1 MESFNK
7 RPIVSNANQT
17 NHRPGAVTAEDQSTP
32 PLPPVHR
39 PRPPARPRSAALA
52 AAHVRPPRA
61 AAPVGRAAAALR
73 APLLPLPLHAAPHP
87 VESPRPPLLI
97 HSPSSPYAAALLRLL
112 VLHALFLLAPAV
124 RALPSLPHA
133 LALAPLLALLSAA
146 ALLLLH
152 FAAASRKTHQAH
164 HPFPGIPAL
173 LRPSLLLAL
182 SLLLQLVALRVL
194 ASPGILVLADSA
206 GALLARALR
215 RPSRRRVLSVAIAAS
230 SIVCISSS
238 PSVILA
244 IPFASGFL
252 SSAEHSATARHA
264 VRSRRARAAAF
275 ALAAAFLSV
284 LALLGL
290 SLFGG
295 SDAVDGPDE
304 AAAIGPLWWL
314 LLNAAFFGMALGR
327 RQDHNGGGS
336 GRPSVDFAMTFLC
349 TLVLELVYYP
359 KLFLPGFLISG
370 FLLWIA
376 SRELTPA
383 GYVELGSEDVSESVY
398 EAVMGPVRHILSER
412 KSRKIAAFLLIN
424 TAYMFV
430 EFGSGFMS
438 DSLGLI
444 SDACHMLFDCAA
456 LAIGLY
462 ASYIARLPANGM
474 YNYGRGRFEVL
485 SGYVNAVFLVLVG
498 ALIVLESIERILEPR
513 EISTSSLLAVSIGGL
528 VVNIIGLVFFHE
540 EHHHAHGGTCS
551 HSHSHPHSHSH
562 SHSHHHGHEHHRHH
576 SHEDHQHHGCDH
588 HGVNHVKECCDHHG
602 DESHH
607 HEHNGNSNSEG
618 IHNNLMDTAFKEKHS
633 HNHGHEHHHH
643 DHSEHCQQSGGH
655 DHQNCNSIS
664 MKQHLLEIPPG
675 NIHSHGTEGHSS
687 KAGLS
692 STESGNHK
700 KSGHRHHID
709 HNMEGI
715 FLHVL
720 ADTMGSVGVVIS
732 TLLIKYKGWLIADPI
747 CSVFIS
753 VMIVSSVLPLLRN
766 SAEILLQRVPRS
778 HEKDLAAALDDV
790 TKIEGVLGVDNVHV
804 WNLTNTDI
812 IGTFHLHVST
822 EADKSSIRNKASR
835 IFHEAG
841 VQDLTIEVEC
851 VKR

>member
-1 MESFNK
+1 MSGRHAPHLRLAVPPRLSAHPSF
-7 RPIVSNANQT
+7 RFP
-17 NHRPGAVTAEDQSTP
+17 STP
-32 PLPPVHR
+32 LPTPSKTR
-39 PRPPARPRSAALA
+39 GLPSSASA
-52 AAHVRPPRA
+52 
-61 AAPVGRAAAALR
+61 G
-73 APLLPLPLHAAPHP
+73 
-87 VESPRPPLLI
+87 
-97 HSPSSPYAAALLRLL
+97 SPSSPYAAALLRLL

-124 RALPSLPHA
+124 RALPSPAHV
-133 LALAPLLALLSAA
+133 LALPPLLALLAAA

-152 FAAASRKTHQAH
+152 FAAVSRKAHQPH
-164 HPFPGIPAL
+164 HPFPGLPAL
-173 LRPSLLLAL
+173 LRPALLLAL
-182 SLLLQLVALRVL
+182 SLLLRLLSLRVIP
-194 ASPGILVLADSA
+194 SPGILVLAESA
-206 GALLARALR
+206 GALLARALH
-215 RPSRRRVLSVAIAAS
+215 RPSRRRVLSVAVAALS
-230 SIVCISSS
+230 LVCISPS

-264 VRSRRARAAAF
+264 TRSRRGRAAAF
-275 ALAAAFLSV
+275 ALAAAVLSV
-284 LALLGL
+284 PALVGL
-290 SLFGG
+290 TFFGG
-295 SDAVDGPDE
+295 SEASDGLDGAVS
-304 AAAIGPLWWL
+304 IGPLWWV

-327 RQDHNGGGS
+327 RQEQDGGS

-349 TLVLELVYYP
+349 ALILELVYYP
-359 KLFLPGFLISG
+359 KLSLPAFLICG

-376 SRELTPA
+376 SRELAPA

-456 LAIGLY
+456 LVIGLY

-474 YNYGRGRFEVL
+474 YNFGRGRFEIL

-498 ALIVLESIERILEPR
+498 ALIVLESFERILEPR
-513 EISTSSLLAVSIGGL
+513 EISTGSLLAVSIGGL
-528 VVNIIGLVFFHE
+528 VVNMIGLVFFHE

-562 SHSHHHGHEHHRHH
+562 SHSHQHGHEHHQHH
-576 SHEDHQHHGCDH
+576 GHEDHRHHDHDH
-588 HGVNHVKECCDHHG
+588 HSVNHVKACCDHNG

-607 HEHNGNSNSEG
+607 HGHHGNSNREG
-618 IHNNLMDTAFKEKHS
+618 IHNNLMDNACKEKYSHS
-633 HNHGHEHHHH
+633 HGHEHHHH
-643 DHSEHCQQSGGH
+643 DNSEHCHQSGDH
-655 DHQNCNSIS
+655 AHQNCSSITTG
-664 MKQHLLEIPPG
+664 QQLLEIPLS
-675 NIHSHGTEGHSS
+675 NTHSHGTEGHSS
-687 KAGLS
+687 KAVLCS
-692 STESGNHK
+692 SESGNHK

-753 VMIVSSVLPLLRN
+753 VMIISSVLPLLRN

-778 HEKDLAAALDDV
+778 HEKDLTVALDDV
-790 TKIEGVLGVDNVHV
+790 MKIEDVLGVDNVHV

-812 IGTFHLHVST
+812 VGTFHLHVSA
-822 EADKSSIRNKASR
+822 EADKSSIRDRASQ

-841 VQDLTIEVEC
+841 VQDLTIQIEC
-851 VKR
+851 VER

>member
-1 MESFNK
+1 MSGRHAPHLRLSVPPRLSAQPSF
-7 RPIVSNANQT
+7 RFP
-17 NHRPGAVTAEDQSTP
+17 STP
-32 PLPPVHR
+32 LPTPSK
-39 PRPPARPRSAALA
+39 ARGLPSAASA
-52 AAHVRPPRA
+52 
-61 AAPVGRAAAALR
+61 
-73 APLLPLPLHAAPHP
+73 
-87 VESPRPPLLI
+87 
-97 HSPSSPYAAALLRLL
+97 SPSSPCAATLLRLL
-112 VLHALFLLAPAV
+112 VLHALFLLAPAA
-124 RALPSLPHA
+124 RALPSLGHVLTLP
-133 LALAPLLALLSAA
+133 PLLALLAAA

-152 FAAASRKTHQAH
+152 FAAVSRKAHQAH
-164 HPFPGIPAL
+164 HPFPGLPAL
-173 LRPSLLLAL
+173 LRPALLLAL
-182 SLLLQLVALRVL
+182 SLLLRLVALRVL
-194 ASPGILVLADSA
+194 PSPGLLVLAESA

-215 RPSRRRVLSVAIAAS
+215 RPSRRRVLSVAVAALS
-230 SIVCISSS
+230 LFCIPRSSS
-238 PSVILA
+238 VTLA
-244 IPFASGFL
+244 IPFVSGFL
-252 SSAEHSATARHA
+252 SSSEHSATARHA
-264 VRSRRARAAAF
+264 TRSRRAQAAAF
-275 ALAAAFLSV
+275 ALAAAVLSV
-284 LALLGL
+284 PALVGL
-290 SLFGG
+290 SFFGS
-295 SDAVDGPDE
+295 SDTSGRLDGEVP
-304 AAAIGPLWWL
+304 IVPLWWV
-314 LLNAAFFGMALGR
+314 LLNASFFGMALGR
-327 RQDHNGGGS
+327 RQEHDGGS

-359 KLFLPGFLISG
+359 KLSLPGFLICG

-376 SRELTPA
+376 SRELAPA

-474 YNYGRGRFEVL
+474 YNFGRGRFEVL

-498 ALIVLESIERILEPR
+498 ALIVLESFERILEPR
-513 EISTSSLLAVSIGGL
+513 EISTSSLLAVSVGGL

-551 HSHSHPHSHSH
+551 HSHSH
-562 SHSHHHGHEHHRHH
+562 SHSHHHGHEDHQNHG
-576 SHEDHQHHGCDH
+576 HENHQHHGHDHHTVNHAKACSDH
-588 HGVNHVKECCDHHG
+588 HGGERHNHDHC
-602 DESHH
+602 
-607 HEHNGNSNSEG
+607 GNSNCEG
-618 IHNNLMDTAFKEKHS
+618 IHNNIMDNTCKDKHS
-633 HNHGHEHHHH
+633 HSHGHEHHHH
-643 DHSEHCQQSGGH
+643 DHSEHCHHSGDH
-655 DHQNCNSIS
+655 AHQNCSSIS
-664 MKQHLLEIPPG
+664 IGQQILEVPLS
-675 NIHSHGTEGHSS
+675 NMHSHGTEGHSS
-687 KAGLS
+687 KVLLS
-692 STESGNHK
+692 SSEPGNPK

-732 TLLIKYKGWLIADPI
+732 TLLIKYKGWLIADPL

-753 VMIVSSVLPLLRN
+753 VMIISSVLPLLRN

-778 HEKDLAAALDDV
+778 HEKDLTAALDDV
-790 TKIEGVLGVDNVHV
+790 MKIEGVLGVDNVHV

-812 IGTFHLHVST
+812 IGTFHLHVSA
-822 EADKSSIRNKASR
+822 EADKSSIRNRASR

-841 VQDLTIEVEC
+841 VQDLTIQIEC

>member
-1 MESFNK
+1 MSGRPAPHLRLAVPPRLSAHASF
-7 RPIVSNANQT
+7 PF
-17 NHRPGAVTAEDQSTP
+17 PSTP
-32 PLPPVHR
+32 LPTPSK
-39 PRPPARPRSAALA
+39 ARGLPYSSAAA
-52 AAHVRPPRA
+52 
-61 AAPVGRAAAALR
+61 
-73 APLLPLPLHAAPHP
+73 
-87 VESPRPPLLI
+87 SP
-97 HSPSSPYAAALLRLL
+97 SSSPYAAALLRLL
-112 VLHALFLLAPAV
+112 VLHALFLLAPSV
-124 RALPSLPHA
+124 RALPSLSRA
-133 LALAPLLALLSAA
+133 LALPPLLALLAAA
-146 ALLLLH
+146 ALVLLH
-152 FAAASRKTHQAH
+152 FAAVSRKTHQPH
-164 HPFPGIPAL
+164 HPFPGLPAL
-173 LRPSLLLAL
+173 LRPASILAL

-194 ASPGILVLADSA
+194 PSPGILVLAESA

-215 RPSRRRVLSVAIAAS
+215 RPSRRRVLSVAVATLSLVFI
-230 SIVCISSS
+230 S
-238 PSVILA
+238 PSPSLILA

-252 SSAEHSATARHA
+252 SSAEHSATTRH
-264 VRSRRARAAAF
+264 VTRTRRARAAAF

-284 LALLGL
+284 PALVGL
-290 SLFGG
+290 SFFGG
-295 SDAVDGPDE
+295 SSDTSDSLDGAVP
-304 AAAIGPLWWL
+304 IGPLWL
-314 LLNAAFFGMALGR
+314 VLPNAAFFGMALGR
-327 RQDHNGGGS
+327 RQDHDGGS
-336 GRPSVDFAMTFLC
+336 SRPSVDFAMTFLC

-359 KLFLPGFLISG
+359 KLSLPGFLICG

-376 SRELTPA
+376 SRELAPA
-383 GYVELGSEDVSESVY
+383 AYAELGSEDVSESVY

-430 EFGSGFMS
+430 EFSSGFMS

-474 YNYGRGRFEVL
+474 YNFGRGRFEVL

-498 ALIVLESIERILEPR
+498 ALIVLESFERILEPR

-528 VVNIIGLVFFHE
+528 VVNVIGLVFFHE

-551 HSHSHPHSHSH
+551 HNHSHSH
-562 SHSHHHGHEHHRHH
+562 SHQHVHEHSHSHSHQHGHDHHQHHGHEHH
-576 SHEDHQHHGCDH
+576 QHHDH
-588 HGVNHVKECCDHHG
+588 DLHSVNHVKACCDHE

-607 HEHNGNSNSEG
+607 HSHHDNSNGEG
-618 IHNNLMDTAFKEKHS
+618 IHNNLMDSACKEKHS
-633 HNHGHEHHHH
+633 HGHSHGHEHHHH
-643 DHSEHCQQSGGH
+643 DHSGHCDQSE
-655 DHQNCNSIS
+655 DHAPQNCSSINVG
-664 MKQHLLEIPPG
+664 QQLLEIPLS
-675 NIHSHGTEGHSS
+675 NMHSHGHSS
-687 KAGLS
+687 KAVLS
-692 STESGNHK
+692 SLESGSSK
-700 KSGHRHHID
+700 QSGHRHHID

-753 VMIVSSVLPLLRN
+753 VMIISSVLPLLRN

-778 HEKDLAAALDDV
+778 HEKDLTVALDDV
-790 TKIEGVLGVDNVHV
+790 MKIEGVLGVDNVHL

-812 IGTFHLHVST
+812 VGTFHLHVSA
-822 EADKSSIRNKASR
+822 EADKSAIRNRASR

-841 VQDLTIEVEC
+841 VQDLTIQIEC

>member
-1 MESFNK
+1 MLPS
-7 RPIVSNANQT
+7 
-17 NHRPGAVTAEDQSTP
+17 PG
-32 PLPPVHR
+32 
-39 PRPPARPRSAALA
+39 
-52 AAHVRPPRA
+52 
-61 AAPVGRAAAALR
+61 
-73 APLLPLPLHAAPHP
+73 
-87 VESPRPPLLI
+87 
-97 HSPSSPYAAALLRLL
+97 LL
-112 VLHALFLLAPAV
+112 VLAE
-124 RALPSLPHA
+124 
-133 LALAPLLALLSAA
+133 
-146 ALLLLH
+146 
-152 FAAASRKTHQAH
+152 
-164 HPFPGIPAL
+164 
-173 LRPSLLLAL
+173 
-182 SLLLQLVALRVL
+182 
-194 ASPGILVLADSA
+194 SA

-215 RPSRRRVLSVAIAAS
+215 RPSNRRVLSVAVAAS
-230 SIVCISSS
+230 SLVCISPS
-238 PSVILA
+238 PSVTLV

-252 SSAEHSATARHA
+252 SSPENSATARHA
-264 VRSRRARAAAF
+264 TRSRGARAAAF

-284 LALLGL
+284 PALMGL
-290 SLFGG
+290 YFFGG
-295 SDAVDGPDE
+295 TNAADTPDE
-304 AAAIGPLWWL
+304 AVAIVPLWWPML
-314 LLNAAFFGMALGR
+314 YSAFFGMALGR
-327 RQDHNGGGS
+327 RQEHNGGS
-336 GRPSVDFAMTFLC
+336 GRPSVDFAMTFVC

-359 KLFLPGFLISG
+359 KLSLLGFLISG
-370 FLLWIA
+370 LLLWIA
-376 SRELTPA
+376 SRELAPA
-383 GYVELGSEDVSESVY
+383 GYVDLGSEDVSDSVY

-474 YNYGRGRFEVL
+474 YNFGRGRFEIL

-513 EISTSSLLAVSIGGL
+513 EISTTSLLAVSIGGL

-551 HSHSHPHSHSH
+551 HSHSH
-562 SHSHHHGHEHHRHH
+562 SHSHHHYHEHHEHH
-576 SHEDHQHHGCDH
+576 VHEDHQHHGHDH
-588 HGVNHVKECCDHHG
+588 HSVAHVKACCDIHG
-602 DESHH
+602 AESHH
-607 HEHNGNSNSEG
+607 HEHHGNSNSEG
-618 IHNNLMDTAFKEKHS
+618 IHNNLMNNAFMEKHNHS
-633 HNHGHEHHHH
+633 HGHEHHHH
-643 DHSEHCQQSGGH
+643 DHSEHCQQSGDH
-655 DHQNCNSIS
+655 AHQNCSSTSIN
-664 MKQHLLEIPPG
+664 QHLEIP
-675 NIHSHGTEGHSS
+675 ISSVRSHGIEVHSS
-687 KAGLS
+687 KSELLS
-692 STESGNHK
+692 ESGNHK

-790 TKIEGVLGVDNVHV
+790 TKIEGVLRVDNVHV

-812 IGTFHLHVST
+812 IGTFHLHVSA

-835 IFHEAG
+835 IFQEAG
-841 VQDLTIEVEC
+841 VHDLTIEVEC

>member
-1 MESFNK
+1 MSGRHAPHLRLAVPPRLSAHPSF
-7 RPIVSNANQT
+7 RFP
-17 NHRPGAVTAEDQSTP
+17 STP
-32 PLPPVHR
+32 LPTPSKSR
-39 PRPPARPRSAALA
+39 GLPYSSSAA
-52 AAHVRPPRA
+52 
-61 AAPVGRAAAALR
+61 
-73 APLLPLPLHAAPHP
+73 
-87 VESPRPPLLI
+87 SP
-97 HSPSSPYAAALLRLL
+97 SSSPYAAALLRLL
-112 VLHALFLLAPAV
+112 VLHALFLLAPSV
-124 RALPSLPHA
+124 RALPSLAHA
-133 LALAPLLALLSAA
+133 LALSSPLTLLSAA

-152 FAAASRKTHQAH
+152 FAASARKTHHQPH

-173 LRPSLLLAL
+173 LRPALLLAL
-182 SLLLQLVALRVL
+182 SILLRLVALRFL
-194 ASPGILVLADSA
+194 PSPGLLVLADSA
-206 GALLARALR
+206 GSLLARALR
-215 RPSRRRVLSVAIAAS
+215 RPSRRRVLSVAVAALS
-230 SIVCISSS
+230 LACISPSA
-238 PSVILA
+238 SVILA

-252 SSAEHSATARHA
+252 SSAEQSAAARHA
-264 VRSRRARAAAF
+264 TRTRRARAAAF

-284 LALLGL
+284 PALVGL
-290 SLFGG
+290 SFFGG
-295 SDAVDGPDE
+295 SDAGDAPD
-304 AAAIGPLWWL
+304 AAVPFGPLWWL
-314 LLNAAFFGMALGR
+314 LLNSAFFGMALGR
-327 RQDHNGGGS
+327 RQEHGSGG

-349 TLVLELVYYP
+349 TLVLELLYYP
-359 KLFLPGFLISG
+359 KLSLPGFLICG
-370 FLLWIA
+370 FLLWTA
-376 SRELTPA
+376 SRELAPA
-383 GYVELGSEDVSESVY
+383 GYVQLGTEDASESVF
-398 EAVMGPVRHILSER
+398 EAVMGPARHILSER

-474 YNYGRGRFEVL
+474 YNFGRGRFEVL

-498 ALIVLESIERILEPR
+498 ALIVLESFERILEPR

-551 HSHSHPHSHSH
+551 HSHSH
-562 SHSHHHGHEHHRHH
+562 SHSHHGHGH
-576 SHEDHQHHGCDH
+576 HQHHDSEDHKHHDHDH
-588 HGVNHVKECCDHHG
+588 HGANNVKACCDHHG
-602 DESHH
+602 DDSHRHDH
-607 HEHNGNSNSEG
+607 HGNSNSEG
-618 IHNNLMDTAFKEKHS
+618 IHNNIMDNTCKEKHS
-633 HNHGHEHHHH
+633 HSHGHEHHHH
-643 DHSEHCQQSGGH
+643 EHSDHCHESRDHA
-655 DHQNCNSIS
+655 HQNCNSIS
-664 MKQHLLEIPPG
+664 IEQQLLDIPLS
-675 NIHSHGTEGHSS
+675 NISSHDTEGHSS
-687 KAGLS
+687 KAGLRPS
-692 STESGNHK
+692 DSGNSN

-778 HEKDLAAALDDV
+778 HEKDLAVALDDV
-790 TKIEGVLGVDNVHV
+790 MKIDGVLGVNNVHV

-812 IGTFHLHVST
+812 VGTFHLHVSA

-835 IFHEAG
+835 IFQEAG
-841 VQDLTIEVEC
+841 VQDLTIEIEC

>member
-1 MESFNK
+1 MSGRHAPHLRLAVPPRLAAHPSF
-7 RPIVSNANQT
+7 RFP
-17 NHRPGAVTAEDQSTP
+17 STP
-32 PLPPVHR
+32 LPTPSK
-39 PRPPARPRSAALA
+39 ARGLPYSAAA
-52 AAHVRPPRA
+52 
-61 AAPVGRAAAALR
+61 
-73 APLLPLPLHAAPHP
+73 
-87 VESPRPPLLI
+87 
-97 HSPSSPYAAALLRLL
+97 SPSSPYAAALLRLL

-124 RALPSLPHA
+124 RALPSLAHA
-133 LALAPLLALLSAA
+133 LALSPPLALLSAA

-152 FAAASRKTHQAH
+152 FAAASRKTHHQPH

-173 LRPSLLLAL
+173 LRPAFLLAL
-182 SLLLQLVALRVL
+182 SIILRLVALRFIP
-194 ASPGILVLADSA
+194 SPGLLVLADSA
-206 GALLARALR
+206 GSLLARALR
-215 RPSRRRVLSVAIAAS
+215 RPSRRRVLSVAVAALS
-230 SIVCISSS
+230 LVCISS

-244 IPFASGFL
+244 VPFASGFL
-252 SSAEHSATARHA
+252 SSAEQSAAARHA
-264 VRSRRARAAAF
+264 TRTRRARAAAF

-284 LALLGL
+284 PALVGL
-290 SLFGG
+290 SFFGG
-295 SDAVDGPDE
+295 SDAGDAPD
-304 AAAIGPLWWL
+304 AAVPIGPLWWL
-314 LLNAAFFGMALGR
+314 LLNSAFFGMALGR
-327 RQDHNGGGS
+327 RQEHGSGG

-349 TLVLELVYYP
+349 TLVLELLYYP
-359 KLFLPGFLISG
+359 KLSLPGFLICG

-376 SRELTPA
+376 SRELAPA
-383 GYVELGSEDVSESVY
+383 GFVKLGTEDVSESVF

-412 KSRKIAAFLLIN
+412 RSRKIAAFLLIN

-474 YNYGRGRFEVL
+474 YNFGRGRFEVL

-498 ALIVLESIERILEPR
+498 ALIVLESFERILEPR

-551 HSHSHPHSHSH
+551 HSHSHS
-562 SHSHHHGHEHHRHH
+562 HHGHEHHQRHD
-576 SHEDHQHHGCDH
+576 HEDHKHHDH
-588 HGVNHVKECCDHHG
+588 DHDGANNVKACCDHHG
-602 DESHH
+602 DDSHRHDH
-607 HEHNGNSNSEG
+607 HGNSNSEG
-618 IHNNLMDTAFKEKHS
+618 IRNNIMENTCKEKHS
-633 HNHGHEHHHH
+633 HSHSHGHGHEHHHH
-643 DHSEHCQQSGGH
+643 ENSEHCHQSRDH
-655 DHQNCNSIS
+655 DHQNCNSINFE
-664 MKQHLLEIPPG
+664 QQLLDIPLS
-675 NIHSHGTEGHSS
+675 NISSHDTEGYSS
-687 KAGLS
+687 KAGLRPS
-692 STESGNHK
+692 DSGNSN

-766 SAEILLQRVPRS
+766 SAEILLQRVPRG
-778 HEKDLAAALDDV
+778 HEKDLAVALDDV
-790 TKIEGVLGVDNVHV
+790 MKIEGVLGVNNVHV

-812 IGTFHLHVST
+812 VGTFHLHVSA

-835 IFHEAG
+835 IFQEAG
-841 VQDLTIEVEC
+841 VQDLTIEIEC